1 MSKPQ
6 EPQFYILEC
15 RSHAMM
21 LLYQPRNPSL
31 RDRWSAGK
39 RFRQQPTEPVIVEI
53 QPRHERG
60 ELLPYFGTAKLMR
73 ADFFNALWEAGVDNL
88 DVYEA
93 VIQTEDGSIRHQGYK
108 AFNLIGVVRAADLR
122 QTVFNDPPASRFID
136 ASISKLEIDPNKAK
150 GLLMFRLAE
159 YVGAVV
165 VHRTVKEAI
174 EAKRFPHVEFT
185 DPGEYVS

>member
-1 MSKPQ
+1 
-6 EPQFYILEC
+6 
-15 RSHAMM
+15 MM
-21 LLYQPRNPSL
+21 LLYEPPDPSL
-31 RDRWSAGK
+31 RDGWFGGR
-39 RFRQQPTEPVIVEI
+39 RFQKQPREPIVVEI
-53 QPRHERG
+53 QPKSERS
-60 ELLPYFGTAKLMR
+60 ELLPYFGTATLMR
-73 ADFFNALWEAGVDNL
+73 NDFYDALREAGVDNM

-122 QTVFNDPPASRFID
+122 QTVFNDPPASRLID

-165 VHRTVKEAI
+165 VHRKVKEAI
-174 EAKRFPHVEFT
+174 GAKRFPHVEFT